1 MHEQNQQD
9 TVTDRRRRRL
19 VPTLAAG
26 LALTLGLA
34 ACGDSDDEGAAP
46 TTTEAGQPTTT
57 GTAGG
62 ETVEITAVDY
72 AFQGVPDSVEA
83 GTTFTLTND
92 SEAELHELV
101 AFRLPDDE
109 TRSAEELFSDPANLE
124 SLGGDEGPPDAVLV
138 AAPGSDM
145 PGPVVG
151 DGSFTEPGRY
161 LMACFIPTGVD
172 PEAYLN
178 APENPDGPPQVEGA
192 DGPPHFTQGMYAEF
206 TVE

>member
-1 MHEQNQQD
+1 MHVQSSHPQ
-9 TVTDRRRRRL
+9 TRRQRRRL
-19 VPTLAAG
+19 IAPIAAG

-34 ACGDSDDEGAAP
+34 ACGDSDDEGATPTSAAAEP
-46 TTTEAGQPTTT
+46 TTTEA
-57 GTAGG
+57 AGG

-72 AFQGVPDSVEA
+72 AFQGVPDTVKA
-83 GTTFTLTND
+83 GTKFILKNE
-92 SEAELHELV
+92 SEVEVHEIV

-109 TRSAEELFSDPANLE
+109 TRSAEELFSDPANLD
-124 SLGGDEGPPDAVLV
+124 SLGGDEGPPDAVLL

-145 PGPVVG
+145 PGAVVG
-151 DGSFTEPGRY
+151 DGSFTKPGRY

-178 APENPDGPPQVEGA
+178 APENPDGPPVVEGGDA
-192 DGPPHFTQGMYAEF
+192 PPHFTQGMYAEF

>member
-1 MHEQNQQD
+1 MHVQFQQD
-9 TVTDRRRRRL
+9 TRTDRRRRRL
-19 VPTLAAG
+19 VGPLAAG

-46 TTTEAGQPTTT
+46 TTTAAGQPTTT
-57 GTAGG
+57 QAASG

-72 AFQGVPDSVEA
+72 AFQGVPDTVEA
-83 GTTFTLTND
+83 GTKFTLTNE
-92 SEAELHELV
+92 SGGELHEIV

-109 TRSAEELFSDPANLE
+109 TRSAEELFSDPANLD
-124 SLGGDEGPPDAVLV
+124 SLGGEESPPDAVLL

-145 PGPVVG
+145 PGAVVG
-151 DGSFTEPGRY
+151 DGSFTKPGRY
-161 LMACFIPTGVD
+161 LMACFIPTGAD

-178 APENPDGPPQVEGA
+178 APPSDGPPEVEG
-192 DGPPHFTQGMYAEF
+192 GPPHFTQGMYAEF